1 MHDIMKTKQSTKQT
15 KVLLSGNEA
24 IARGAYEA
32 GVKVATGYPG
42 TPSTEILESL
52 VLHDDVYVEWST
64 NEKVAF
70 EVAYG
75 AAVSGGRTLVA
86 MKHVGVNVAADPL
99 FASSYTGIRGGMVIV
114 TADDPEMHS
123 SQNEQDNR
131 NYAKFAKIP
140 MLEPSDSQEAKDFT
154 KLAFEISEQFDT
166 PVFLRTTTRL
176 SHSKSIVELSKPQE
190 HDIPKTLEKEPE
202 KFVLLPR
209 YSRIRHPLVEE
220 RIKQLSDFADGFN
233 KNEIQINDPS
243 IGIITSGVCYN
254 YAKESLPECSFLKL
268 GMVYPLPEK
277 KIREFA
283 RKVHEI
289 YVFEELDPFFEE
301 QIAALGI
308 DVVGKDLFSICGEFS
323 PDIAEKIKGMSDTRD
338 HALIEEL
345 PSRPPNMCPGCPYR
359 PVFYMLK
366 KYDLF
371 VAGDIGCY
379 TLGAL
384 APLEAIDSTICMGA
398 SIGYAMG
405 IDKLLGDDAKGKAV
419 AVIGDATFL
428 HSGITSVLNMAYNKG
443 ACTVVVLDNRTIA
456 MTGRQDHP
464 GTGFTLRGEETKGI
478 DYEGLCRSLGV
489 NHVKTVNPFD
499 MAHLEAVI
507 KEEINRPEPSV
518 IISQAPCI
526 LHRREARPSAERFLV
541 EDAKCV
547 GCGECFKLVCPAIE
561 RQGDK
566 EQGQAFIN
574 EGLCYGC
581 GGCGQVCKEGAIR
594 KKEIFQ

>member
-1 MHDIMKTKQSTKQT
+1 MDKKQNNNRRKA
-15 KVLLSGNEA
+15 LLSGNEA

-42 TPSTEILESL
+42 TPSTESLETL
-52 VLHDDVYVEWST
+52 VQYEDVYVEWST

-75 AAVSGGRTLVA
+75 AAVSGGRALVA

-99 FASSYTGIRGGMVIV
+99 FAASYTGIRGGLVIV
-114 TADDPEMHS
+114 TADDPEMYS

-140 MLEPSDSQEAKDFT
+140 MFEPSDSQEAKDFA
-154 KLAFEISEQFDT
+154 KLAFEISEAFDT

-176 SHSKSIVELSKPQE
+176 SHSKSVVELSQPEE
-190 HDIPKTLEKEPE
+190 HAFGKTLAKEPR

-220 RIKQLSDFADGFN
+220 RIERLSDFADVFD
-233 KNEIQINDPS
+233 KNEMDINDTS
-243 IGIITSGVCYN
+243 FGIITSGVCYH
-254 YAKESLPECSFLKL
+254 YAKESFPDYSFLKL
-268 GMVYPLPEK
+268 SMVYPLPEK

-283 RKVHEI
+283 ERVKKV

-301 QIAALGI
+301 QIKALGI
-308 DVVGKDLFSICGEFS
+308 DVVGKDIFSRCGEFS
-323 PDIAEKIKGMSDTRD
+323 PDIAEKIKGINDIKDNTPI
-338 HALIEEL
+338 AVL

-428 HSGITSVLNMAYNKG
+428 HSGITSVLNMVYNKG
-443 ACTVVVLDNRTIA
+443 ACTVIVLDNRTIA

-478 DYEGLCRSLGV
+478 DYELLCRALGV
-489 NHVKTVNPFD
+489 DHVKAVNPFD
-499 MAHLEAVI
+499 MAHLETVI

-518 IISQAPCI
+518 IISQAPCV
-526 LHRREARPSAERFLV
+526 LHRREARPLAERFMV
-541 EDAKCV
+541 QTEKCTD
-547 GCGECFKLVCPAIE
+547 CGECFKLVCPAIE
-561 RQGDK
+561 RRRDTAEK
-566 EQGQAFIN
+566 KAFIN
-574 EGLCYGC
+574 EVLCYGC
-581 GGCGQVCKEGAIR
+581 GVCGQVCKEGAIG